1 MAGIL
6 VDLQDAIVQFVR
18 QRVQAD
24 KWKDLTTSC
33 SILRE
38 LERDDGELKE
48 YFWTELLYAVRWSDV
63 LHDVEQLAIRNQE
76 LQGEEE
82 ADCSQQSSDEEDD
95 DEEASS
101 LPR

>member
-1 MAGIL
+1 MASIL

-38 LERDDGELKE
+38 LERDDGELKDH
-48 YFWTELLYAVRWSDV
+48 FWTELLYAVRWSPV
-63 LHDVEQLAIRNQE
+63 LHEVEQLAKTEEQE
-76 LQGEEE
+76 
-82 ADCSQQSSDEEDD
+82 DCSQQSEQEDD
-95 DEEASS
+95 E
-101 LPR
+101 

>member
-1 MAGIL
+1 MAGII

-24 KWKDLTTSC
+24 KWKDLTTSGD
-33 SILRE
+33 IMRE

-63 LHDVEQLAIRNQE
+63 LHDVETLAIQNQE
-76 LQGEEE
+76 LQDEEE
-82 ADCSQQSSDEEDD
+82 ADGATDCSQQSEQEED
-95 DEEASS
+95 E
-101 LPR
+101 

>member
-1 MAGIL
+1 MASII

-63 LHDVEQLAIRNQE
+63 LHDVETLAIQNQE
-76 LQGEEE
+76 TQAE
-82 ADCSQQSSDEEDD
+82 AEADGATDCSQQSEQEEDD
-95 DEEASS
+95 E
-101 LPR
+101 